1 MKNWYMFAAELS
13 KLWVSIK
20 KKKLGHLVENSETLK
35 IEMGYFGAF
44 RHILV
49 SEV

>member
-1 MKNWYMFAAELS
+1 MKNRYMFTAELS
-13 KLWVSIK
+13 KLWVSI

-44 RHILV
+44 RHILG